1 MRPVR
6 LTMSAFGSYAKE
18 TTISFD
24 HLEQGLFLIT
34 GNTGSGKTLIFDAIM
49 YALYDD
55 TSGMTRGR
63 NKLRSDF
70 ATSDV
75 ETFVEL
81 EFILRG
87 ETYTIKRSPKYM
99 RPKRRGSGMTERQ
112 AEVELIYPDGRV
124 ETMIRVVEEE
134 VNELLG
140 LDKNQFRQVAMIAQG
155 EFYELI
161 GASSSDRSEIFRR
174 IFDTGLYERMQIL
187 FAEKLKEAKNR
198 RERCT
203 DRLFHELES
212 IRLPDD
218 EEDAS
223 NRHREILDSRS
234 LWGVEGFPDE
244 LKRIAKEME
253 EAHRE
258 LGLKRTAAQERLR
271 RADIALE
278 KMRKE
283 NETISEYEKALDVSE
298 QLKASEGAYLERKRR
313 LDDDERGTRVVDP
326 AWNAWQIAKKAVDSD
341 REKVEKSAEALK
353 KAITAKEEAVERLT
367 KMKERETE
375 RQELPLEI
383 DRLLAELKTL
393 DSLAKVEAESERAN
407 AALRQ
412 LEVAHQRHLEQGVTL
427 EKSINDIS
435 EKLDTFADAE
445 GELRSAELFVRE
457 IEGDVAKVKMMG
469 KMLSS
474 LKGAIEKLF
483 SDRESF
489 AELHAAWDHAD
500 REARDAS
507 DLLFRERA
515 GYLASTLKD
524 GEPCP
529 VCGSTEHPLKA
540 ALSEDAP
547 DEATVERL
555 SKEAE
560 DNRKRLDRASSGLEK
575 GMASAKSTLAHIS
588 SEAEGLR
595 GKLER
600 ERGLLFD
607 VEVTELSVEGGD
619 ELGAIDTEMG
629 NLDAQ
634 VSRVRAFLS
643 TQQTAAMQAL
653 QSANGRVEQR
663 KALESELKTQRD
675 SLKENAE
682 ILRVSQ
688 GNLQNKNLELTGL
701 QGRMN
706 EVKQRISGRAF
717 DEVKEDHKNK
727 SALLKELNKAFQGA
741 SDAERSASET
751 FLAAE
756 TAYRSNKAS
765 LAQAKKTCA
774 DKEKDFYNKLEQA
787 SFVTENDYREKRLR
801 DDERAAMRRKVDEE
815 ENARQVNKHDLERL
829 SGEVK
834 GLEKHDL
841 EAETAAVDAMREK
854 QTELDSDYTN
864 ETIRVRQ
871 FRERMVEI
879 EKLFTD
885 ATVLME
891 EENMLDDLS
900 RLASGRHSDADKI
913 TFEMFVQT
921 WYFSQ
926 VIRRA
931 NQRYE
936 IMTNGR
942 YKLRRSETSGDQ
954 RSRTG
959 LDLSVEDLWSA
970 NERPVSTLSGGE
982 KFQAALALA
991 LGLSD
996 VISEHAGGVQIDA
1009 LFIDEG
1015 FGGLDD
1021 DSLQDAIRVLE
1032 NLTVD
1037 TRLIGIIS
1045 HVALLKQAIT
1055 QQLSVSIVET
1065 EGSSVEWVML

>member
-99 RPKRRGSGMTERQ
+99 RPKQRGSGMTERQ
-112 AEVELIYPDGRV
+112 AEVELTYPDGRV
-124 ETMIRVVEEE
+124 ETMIRIVEEE
-134 VNELLG
+134 VKEILG

-174 IFDTGLYERMQIL
+174 IFNTGLYERMQLL
-187 FAEKLKEAKNR
+187 FAEKLKEAKNK

-212 IRLPDD
+212 IRLPDG
-218 EEDAS
+218 EEDAA
-223 NRHREILDSRS
+223 NRRREILDSGS
-234 LWGVEGFPDE
+234 LWGIEGFPDE

-253 EAHRE
+253 EAHHE
-258 LGLKRTAAQERLR
+258 LGRKRADAQEKLR

-278 KMRKE
+278 KMRKD
-283 NETISEYEKALDVSE
+283 NETIGGYEKALAVRE

-313 LDDDERGTRVVDP
+313 LDDDERGARIVEP
-326 AWNAWQIAKKAVDSD
+326 AWQAWRTAENAVVGERD
-341 REKVEKSAEALK
+341 KVGQSAEAVK
-353 KAITAKEEAVERLT
+353 QAAAAKEEAVERLT
-367 KMKERETE
+367 KVKERETE
-375 RQELPLEI
+375 RRELPLEI
-383 DRLLAELKTL
+383 GRLAAELNTI
-393 DSLAKVEAESERAN
+393 DSLAKIESESDQTKT
-407 AALRQ
+407 ALKQ
-412 LEVAHQRHLEQGVTL
+412 LEIAHQQHLEQGAAL
-427 EKSINDIS
+427 EQSIHDIS
-435 EKLDTFADAE
+435 EKLDALVDAE
-445 GELRSAELFVRE
+445 EELRSAELRVRE
-457 IEGDVAKVKMMG
+457 IESDMAKVKSTG
-469 KMLSS
+469 KTLSD
-474 LKGAIEKLF
+474 LRGTVEKLL
-483 SDRESF
+483 SDGESF
-489 AELHAAWDHAD
+489 VELHAVWDRAD
-500 REARDAS
+500 RKAREAS

-515 GYLASTLKD
+515 GYLAATLKEGD
-524 GEPCP
+524 PCP

-540 ALSEDAP
+540 ELSEDAP

-555 SKEAE
+555 GKEAE
-560 DNRKRLDRASSGLEK
+560 EKRKRLDRASSDLQK
-575 GMASAKSTLAHIS
+575 GIASAKSTLVHVSA
-588 SEAEGLR
+588 EVEGLTE
-595 GKLER
+595 KLER
-600 ERGLLFD
+600 ERGLSFD
-607 VEVTELSVEGGD
+607 VRVTDRSVEGGD
-619 ELGAIDTEMG
+619 ELGAIDAERG
-629 NLDAQ
+629 KLDAR
-634 VSRVRAFLS
+634 VSGIRVFLS
-643 TQQTAAMQAL
+643 TEQTEANQAL
-653 QSANGRVEQR
+653 RSAKGRVDRR
-663 KALESELKTQRD
+663 KALESELKAQRD
-675 SLKENAE
+675 SLKENAV
-682 ILRVSQ
+682 ILGESQ
-688 GNLQNKNLELTGL
+688 EKLQRKHLELKEW
-701 QGRMN
+701 QGRLN
-706 EVKQRISGRAF
+706 ELKQRISGRTL
-717 DEVKEDHKNK
+717 DEVKENHRSK
-727 SALLKELNKAFQGA
+727 SALLKELNEAFQGA
-741 SDAERSASET
+741 AEAERSASET

-756 TAYRSNKAS
+756 TAYRSNEESLKKAEE
-765 LAQAKKTCA
+765 TCVA
-774 DKEKDFYNKLEQA
+774 RKKDFYVALEEA
-787 SFVTENDYREKRLR
+787 FFVTENDYLEKRLR
-801 DDERAAMRRKVDEE
+801 DDERAAMRRQVDEE
-815 ENARQVNKHDLERL
+815 EQARQVNKHDLERL
-829 SGEVK
+829 SGEVRD
-834 GLEKHDL
+834 LEKHDL

-854 QTELDSDYTN
+854 QTELDVEHTD
-864 ETIRVRQ
+864 ETIRVRH

-879 EKLFTD
+879 EKLFAD
-885 ATVLME
+885 ATALLE
-891 EENMLDDLS
+891 EESMLDDIS
-900 RLASGRHSDADKI
+900 KLASGRHSDADKI

-1021 DSLQDAIRVLE
+1021 DSLQDAICVLQD
-1032 NLTVD
+1032 LTVD
-1037 TRLIGIIS
+1037 DRLIGIIS
-1045 HVALLKQAIT
+1045 HVALLKQAIN
-1055 QQLSVSIVET
+1055 QQLAVSIVEA

>member
-99 RPKRRGSGMTERQ
+99 RPKQRGSGMTERQ
-112 AEVELIYPDGRV
+112 AEVELTYPDGRV
-124 ETMIRVVEEE
+124 ETMIRIVEEE
-134 VNELLG
+134 VKELLG

-174 IFDTGLYERMQIL
+174 IFNTGLYERMQLL

-198 RERCT
+198 RERCA

-212 IRLPDD
+212 IRLPDG
-218 EEDAS
+218 EEDAA
-223 NRHREILDSRS
+223 NRRREILDSGS

-253 EAHRE
+253 ETHHE
-258 LGLKRTAAQERLR
+258 LGRKRADAQEKLR
-271 RADIALE
+271 RADIALA
-278 KMRKE
+278 KMRKD
-283 NETISEYEKALDVSE
+283 NETIGEYEKALAVHE
-298 QLKASEGAYLERKRR
+298 QLKASEEAFRERKRR
-313 LDDDERGTRVVDP
+313 LDDDERGARIVEPVWQ
-326 AWNAWQIAKKAVDSD
+326 AWRTAENAVIGERDKIGY
-341 REKVEKSAEALK
+341 SAEAVK
-353 KAITAKEEAVERLT
+353 QAAAAKEEAVERLT
-367 KMKERETE
+367 KVKEREKE

-383 DRLLAELKTL
+383 DRLVAELNTF
-393 DSLAKVEAESERAN
+393 DSLAKIESESDQAK
-407 AALRQ
+407 AALKQ
-412 LEVAHQRHLEQGVTL
+412 LEIAHQVHLEQDAAL
-427 EKSINDIS
+427 EKSID
-435 EKLDTFADAE
+435 EMTAQRDALDDAE
-445 GELRSAELFVRE
+445 RDFHEAQTRFRE
-457 IEGDVAKVKMMG
+457 VEGDMSRAKTASKTLFDLRG
-469 KMLSS
+469 T
-474 LKGAIEKLF
+474 IEKLL
-483 SDRESF
+483 SDRDTCD
-489 AELHAAWDHAD
+489 ELHVSWDHAA
-500 REARDAS
+500 REAKEAS

-515 GYLASTLKD
+515 GYLAVTLKEGD
-524 GEPCP
+524 PCP

-540 ALSEDAP
+540 ALAENAP
-547 DEATVERL
+547 DEAMVERL
-555 SKEAE
+555 DKEAE
-560 DNRKRLDRASSGLEK
+560 AKRERVDRASSDLEK
-575 GMASAKSTLAHIS
+575 AIASAKSTLAHVS
-588 SEAEGLR
+588 AAVEELAD
-595 GKLER
+595 KLER
-600 ERGLLFD
+600 VSGMSFD
-607 VEVTELSVEGGD
+607 TDAPDLSVERGD
-619 ELGAIDTEMG
+619 ELGAIEAERNKLDTR
-629 NLDAQ
+629 
-634 VSRVRAFLS
+634 VSAVRSFLS
-643 TQQTAAMQAL
+643 AEQTEVNQAL
-653 QSANGRVEQR
+653 HSAKGRVDRR
-663 KALESELKTQRD
+663 KSLESELKAQRD
-675 SLKENAE
+675 SLKENAA
-682 ILRVSQ
+682 ILKTVQ
-688 GNLQNKNLELTGL
+688 DKLQSKNLELTGL
-701 QGRMN
+701 QGRL
-706 EVKQRISGRAF
+706 EELKQRISGRTL
-717 DEVKEDHKNK
+717 DEVTKDHKDK
-727 SALLKELNKAFQGA
+727 STLLQELNKAFQGA
-741 SDAERSASET
+741 AEAERRASET

-756 TAYRSNKAS
+756 TAYRSNEESLKKAEE
-765 LAQAKKTCA
+765 TCGER
-774 DKEKDFYNKLEQA
+774 EKDFLDALEKA
-787 SFVTENDYREKRLR
+787 SFITENDYREKRLR
-801 DDERAAMRRKVDEE
+801 DDERKTLRKKVDDE
-815 ENARQVNKHDLERL
+815 ENARRVNKHDLERL

-834 GLEKHDL
+834 DLEKYDL
-841 EAETAAVDAMREK
+841 EAETAAVNAMREK
-854 QTELDSDYTN
+854 QTDLDDDFTN
-864 ETIRVRQ
+864 KTILLRQ

-879 EKLFTD
+879 EKLFAD
-885 ATVLME
+885 ATALLE
-891 EENMLDDLS
+891 EESMLDDIS
-900 RLASGRHSDADKI
+900 KLASGRHSDADKI

-942 YKLRRSETSGDQ
+942 YELRRSETSGDQ

-991 LGLSD
+991 LGMSD

-1021 DSLQDAIRVLE
+1021 DSLQDAISVLRD
-1032 NLTVD
+1032 LTVD
-1037 TRLIGIIS
+1037 DRLIGIIS
-1045 HVALLKQAIT
+1045 HVALLKQAIS
-1055 QQLSVSIVET
+1055 QQLAVSIVEA
-1065 EGSSVEWVML
+1065 EGSSAEWVML